1 MQKAQTAA
9 DEASPE
15 TIAAAQGQ
23 VTTAENAANEAK
35 TAVATAQSAEK
46 TSKDVADKFIM

>member
-9 DEASPE
+9 DEASLE
-15 TIAAAQGQ
+15 AIAVAQ
-23 VTTAENAANEAK
+23 VSIAENEANEAK
-35 TAVATAQSAEK
+35 TAVATAKSAEK

>member
-9 DEASPE
+9 DEASLE
-15 TIAAAQGQ
+15 AIAVAQGQ
-23 VTTAENAANEAK
+23 VTSAEHAANEAK
-35 TAVATAQSAEK
+35 SAVATAQSAEK